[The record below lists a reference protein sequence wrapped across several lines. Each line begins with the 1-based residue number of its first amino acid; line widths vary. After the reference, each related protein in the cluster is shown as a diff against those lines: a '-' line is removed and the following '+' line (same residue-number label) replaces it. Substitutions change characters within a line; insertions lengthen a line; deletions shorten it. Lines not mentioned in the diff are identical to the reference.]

1 MPWCGKNDV
10 MDLLTTSDGV
20 SIAYHTFWPATP
32 LPGVPPVVLQH
43 GFAADSEAN
52 WLRPGVV
59 DALLAAGRHVVAVDA
74 RGHGQSD
81 TPHDPAF
88 YGESRMADDLSE
100 LFTALGFTE
109 VDLVGYSM
117 GAIVSL
123 VLASRDHRVRRLI
136 AGGIGAG
143 VVERGGV
150 DSRHIE
156 LAALAAA
163 LRADDIASIT
173 NPVARSFR
181 QFAEFTGAD
190 RFALAAQAESVHQ
203 DAIPLERITARSLVL
218 VGDADPLA
226 VRPHVLANSI
236 PGALFCVIPGDH
248 LGAVGAAEFAP
259 TIVQFLG
266 E

>member
-1 MPWCGKNDV
+1 MPWCGKNDL

-20 SIAYHTFWPATP
+20 SIAYHTFWPTN
-32 LPGVPPVVLQH
+32 LMPGLPPVVLQH
-43 GFAADSEAN
+43 GFAADSVAN

-59 DALLAAGRHVVAVDA
+59 DALLAAGRHVIAVDA

-100 LFTALGFTE
+100 LFTALELPE

-123 VLASRDHRVRRLI
+123 VLASQDHRVRRLI
-136 AGGIGAG
+136 AGGVGAG
-143 VVERGGV
+143 VAEMGGV
-150 DSRHIE
+150 DSRHLE
-156 LAALAAA
+156 LSALAAA

-173 NPVARSFR
+173 DPVARSFR
-181 QFAEFTGAD
+181 QFAESTGAD

-203 DAIPLERITARSLVL
+203 RSIPLERITARSLVL

-226 VRPHVLANSI
+226 VRPHVLANAI